1 MRAGTLRHQVTVQA
15 YGVNSANDYGE
26 LTPNYSAGI
35 VRWAS
40 IEPLSGIER
49 DRAMGV
55 VGEVTHKITI
65 RSHGADECK
74 AEDRIA
80 FDARTFN
87 VVSVLNPD
95 EIGERLEI
103 LAKELV

>member
-1 MRAGTLRHQVTVQA
+1 MRAGTLRHQITVQS
-15 YGVNSANDYGE
+15 YGVSAANDYGE
-26 LTPNYSAGI
+26 LVASYTAGT

-40 IEPLSGIER
+40 IEPLSGVER

-55 VGEVTHKITI
+55 VGEVTHRITI

-74 AEDRIA
+74 PEDRIA
-80 FDARTFN
+80 FDSRTFN